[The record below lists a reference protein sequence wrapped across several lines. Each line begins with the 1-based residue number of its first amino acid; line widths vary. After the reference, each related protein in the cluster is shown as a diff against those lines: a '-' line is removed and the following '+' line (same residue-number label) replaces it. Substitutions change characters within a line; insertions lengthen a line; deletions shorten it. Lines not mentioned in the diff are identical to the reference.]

1 MLKKI
6 GFIVLLTALSGAAS
20 AGETCKYL
28 LGIFP
33 YDCTSSGDGGGR
45 GVRGGPTAAPEIDL
59 GSTAAGLTLA
69 LGGLVVLRTR
79 RVRNPK

>member
-20 AGETCKYL
+20 AGETCKYF

-33 YDCTSSGDGGGR
+33 YDCKSNGGG
-45 GVRGGPTAAPEIDL
+45 GGGGPTVAPEIDL

-69 LGGLVVLRTR
+69 LGGLVVLRAR
-79 RVRNPK
+79 RARSPA